1 MKINDKGFTLVEII
15 ITIGI
20 IGVVAVIAFPAILAL
35 QSSNEDTK
43 YEAYTDL
50 LGSNA
55 RIYVNSFEK
64 DIFPEDDVD
73 NSCFVLDYETMYNN
87 DLIKDIE
94 IPGVYCNNK
103 SLQDVKTFVKITPD
117 GAGYDYETSIY
128 CYDGSGNMV
137 YESEK
142 KVDTTDCDAI
152 DEDGPSIEI
161 ISNTDVS
168 NISNI
173 KYSDYRKDHNYTIK
187 VSDKSGLV
195 DNIEIRYGWGYD
207 GNIPTTYIT
216 HSFNNNYGV
225 NEVSFS
231 SNTNDE
237 ALINDKNGKWK
248 LYVEVVNVADTEGY
262 STTDGVSTS
271 FGLDNTAPVT
281 PVINNTNHNKWVN
294 FDYSVTA
301 NSSDAG
307 SGIAYYQYSYDG
319 SKWTTYKNSAMNS
332 FPTTKFTKERNQNVY
347 IRACDRLGHCS
358 LNGSSNIKIDKTAPN
373 KPTITN
379 PYNNTWRTAH
389 YNITIKSTDNLSG
402 IAYYRYN
409 YGGSNWTT
417 HANSSGNSFTYKI
430 SSDMSKN
437 YYVQSCDYAGN
448 CSSSN
453 YSIIKLDTVAPTC
466 SSSGGSTSWTKNNTT
481 ITGTCS
487 DATSKCK
494 GNVSRTFSATTNGN
508 YSPGTVYD
516 NAGNSTVCGART
528 VRVDKTAPTCTSS
541 GGNSSW
547 STSSTT
553 IYGYCSDGDSGCV
566 SNVSST
572 LNNANGWYSPGT
584 VRDKVGNTTSCPGVT
599 AYTDTTPPPAP
610 IFQSVVNIRFYTPTA
625 TINYSECIG
634 KGGKYQDESCNVY
647 FHVGN
652 DAGISFSLKRQAAD
666 AGPAYPVSYEQNI
679 WTHAYPG
686 SSAGYCDSWFTEDS
700 GQCSDWRHAPCA
712 SYARCSSV
720 ATWGTHC
727 VRSVDTA
734 GRAGNSLCVTY
745 HYTWGK

>member
-358 LNGSSNIKIDKTAPN
+358 LNGSSNIKIDKTAPSMPGVSAKTSDGVNYTGSWTN
-373 KPTITN
+373 KNVTVTL
-379 PYNNTWRTAH
+379 
-389 YNITIKSTDNLSG
+389 KSTDSLSGIKEYGYSKAYTGGDSGTDVDGIISYSKEGSYSYHYRAIDQAGNVSAWTWPSTPGSDWLFINIDKSAPTTPSITNANHDKWVNFSYSVVAKSSDSGSG
-402 IAYYRYN
+402 IAYYQYS
-409 YGGSNWTT
+409 YD
-417 HANSSGNSFTYKI
+417 NSSWITYSNSATTSFTTTQFSVERDQNVYI
-430 SSDMSKN
+430 RA
-437 YYVQSCDYAGN
+437 CDYAGY
-448 CSSSN
+448 CSGSGTTRIKIDKTPPRTFFTISTGTHN
-453 YSIIKLDTVAPTC
+453 PNATGGMSFHIANHDDQGTVNSGAGDTIIHTFYPGITKVETAYNNSGYNIFLPTNDSHTYRVHVQVFDKAGNKQVHENTNVDGWYFGDFKIVNPTPPAPTYPP
-466 SSSGGSTSWTKNNTT
+466 NTCKIRGDQIRRAP
-481 ITGTCS
+481 ITWTCS
-487 DATSKCK
+487 DGVRHTQNYYYQRYCTDSAGNIYAATSNKW
-494 GNVSRTFSATTNGN
+494 
-508 YSPGTVYD
+508 
-516 NAGNSTVCGART
+516 VC
-528 VRVDKTAPTCTSS
+528 
-541 GGNSSW
+541 
-547 STSSTT
+547 
-553 IYGYCSDGDSGCV
+553 
-566 SNVSST
+566 
-572 LNNANGWYSPGT
+572 
-584 VRDKVGNTTSCPGVT
+584 
-599 AYTDTTPPPAP
+599 
-610 IFQSVVNIRFYTPTA
+610 
-625 TINYSECIG
+625 
-634 KGGKYQDESCNVY
+634 
-647 FHVGN
+647 
-652 DAGISFSLKRQAAD
+652 
-666 AGPAYPVSYEQNI
+666 
-679 WTHAYPG
+679 
-686 SSAGYCDSWFTEDS
+686 
-700 GQCSDWRHAPCA
+700 
-712 SYARCSSV
+712 SV
-720 ATWGTHC
+720 APYGPNEGWI
-727 VRSVDTA
+727 VIDD
-734 GRAGNSLCVTY
+734 
-745 HYTWGK
+745 